1 LVSEFY
7 PHYLKKKGK
16 MLVMLD
22 RKKMYK
28 EVESISYLSLKKNR
42 ECVLRN
48 IETAS
53 GKNEI

>member
-1 LVSEFY
+1 
-7 PHYLKKKGK
+7 
-16 MLVMLD
+16 MLD
-22 RKKMYK
+22 RKKIYK